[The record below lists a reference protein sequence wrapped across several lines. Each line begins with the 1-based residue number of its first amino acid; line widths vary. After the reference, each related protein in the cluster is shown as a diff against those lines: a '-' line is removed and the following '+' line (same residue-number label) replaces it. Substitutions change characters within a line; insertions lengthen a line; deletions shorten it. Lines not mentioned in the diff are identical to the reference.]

1 VESAGVLIELGA
13 VIVGLAVLA
22 RLASRLAIP
31 AIPLYLLAGLAF
43 GEGGLLPLVT
53 TAEFIEIGA
62 EIGLILL
69 LLSLGLEYSARELVS
84 TLKAQTPAGFV
95 DIVLNFSPGL
105 LAGLILGWGVLPA
118 AVLGGVTYVSSSGV
132 VAKLLHDLG
141 RVGNRETPVV
151 LSILVIEDLA
161 MAVYLPMLAGL
172 LIGGVTVSGLGTAA
186 VAVAGVVGFLA
197 IAQRVEVGVSR
208 VLFSR
213 SDEALLLTILGLAV
227 LVAGIAELVQVSAA
241 VGALLVGI
249 AFSGPAAQGA
259 RALLAPLRD
268 FLAAIFFVFFGLSVD
283 PSQIPQALGPALA
296 LALLTAATKFATG
309 WWSARRAGIGP
320 RGRARAGATLI
331 PRGEFSIVI
340 AGIAVASGLGPDV
353 GALSIAYV
361 LVLAVVGPLA
371 ARASGPIAERLL
383 SATSAEGRD
392 VTLSRNRRAQPPPRH
407 TERPRDRLRE
417 EPGAD
422 SGRER

>member
-1 VESAGVLIELGA
+1 VRSSTVLIELGA
-13 VIVGLAVLA
+13 VIVGLAILA

-69 LLSLGLEYSARELVS
+69 LLSLGLEYSARELIS
-84 TLKAQTPAGFV
+84 TLKVQAPAGIV
-95 DIVLNFSPGL
+95 DAALNFSPGV
-105 LAGLILGWGVLPA
+105 LAGLLLGFDWLAA

-141 RVGNRETPVV
+141 RVGNRETPLV

-172 LIGGVTVSGLGTAA
+172 LIGGITFSGLGAA
-186 VAVAGVVGFLA
+186 AAAIVGVVVFLG
-197 IAQRVEVGVSR
+197 IAQRVEVGIGR
-208 VLFSR
+208 LLFSH

-249 AFSGPAAQGA
+249 ALSGPAAQGA

-268 FLAAIFFVFFGLSVD
+268 FLAAIFFAFFGLTVD
-283 PSQIPQALGPALA
+283 PGLIPGVLGPALI
-296 LALLTAATKFATG
+296 LAVVTAATKFATG

-320 RGRARAGATLI
+320 RGRARAGSALI
-331 PRGEFSIVI
+331 ARGEFSIVI
-340 AGIAVASGLGPDV
+340 AGIAVASGLDTEV

-361 LVLAVVGPLA
+361 LVLAVVGPVA
-371 ARASGPIAERLL
+371 TRVSEPIAERLQ
-383 SATSAEGRD
+383 SVKASREGG
-392 VTLSRNRRAQPPPRH
+392 
-407 TERPRDRLRE
+407 ER
-417 EPGAD
+417 
-422 SGRER
+422 

>member
-1 VESAGVLIELGA
+1 VRSSTVLIELGA
-13 VIVGLAVLA
+13 VIVGLAILA

-43 GEGGLLPLVT
+43 GKGGLFPLVT

-84 TLKAQTPAGFV
+84 TLKAQAPAGFV
-95 DIVLNFSPGL
+95 DAALNFSPGF
-105 LAGLILGWGVLPA
+105 LAGLVLGWDWLAA

-172 LIGGVTVSGLGTAA
+172 LIGGITLSGLGAA
-186 VAVAGVVGFLA
+186 AAAIVGVVTFLA
-197 IAQRVEVGVSR
+197 IAQRVEVGIGR
-208 VLFSR
+208 LLFSH

-249 AFSGPAAQGA
+249 ALSGPAAHGA

-268 FLAAIFFVFFGLSVD
+268 FLAAIFFAFFGLSVD
-283 PSQIPQALGPALA
+283 PGLIPGVLGPAVVLA
-296 LALLTAATKFATG
+296 VVTAATKFATG
-309 WWSARRAGIGP
+309 WWSARRAGIGT
-320 RGRARAGATLI
+320 RGSARAGAALI
-331 PRGEFSIVI
+331 ARGEFSIVI
-340 AGIAVASGLGPDV
+340 AGIAVASGLDTEV

-361 LVLAVVGPLA
+361 LVLAVVGPVA
-371 ARASGPIAERLL
+371 ARVSEPVVERLL
-383 SATSAEGRD
+383 SVSRRGAPEAK
-392 VTLSRNRRAQPPPRH
+392 LSQGG
-407 TERPRDRLRE
+407 E
-417 EPGAD
+417 EQSPD
-422 SGRER
+422 E

>member
-1 VESAGVLIELGA
+1 MWAWPI
-13 VIVGLAVLA
+13 LA

-84 TLKAQTPAGFV
+84 TLRAQASAGFL
-95 DIVLNFSPGL
+95 DAALNFSPGF
-105 LAGLILGWGVLPA
+105 LAGLVLGWGVLPA

-141 RVGNRETPVV
+141 WVGNRETPVV

-161 MAVYLPMLAGL
+161 MAVYLPLLAAL
-172 LIGGVTVSGLGTAA
+172 LIGGATLAGLGTAVA
-186 VAVAGVVGFLA
+186 AVAGVVAFLA
-197 IAQRVEVGVSR
+197 IALRVEVGVSR
-208 VLFSR
+208 LIFSH

-249 AFSGPAAQGA
+249 ALSGPAAHGA
-259 RALLAPLRD
+259 RALLAPLRH
-268 FLAAIFFVFFGLSVD
+268 FMAAIFFAFFGLSVD
-283 PSQIPQALGPALA
+283 PRTFPGPSRQPSRWPSSPAPA
-296 LALLTAATKFATG
+296 SSPPDGGAPDG
-309 WWSARRAGIGP
+309 RGSAHADGRGP
-320 RGRARAGATLI
+320 
-331 PRGEFSIVI
+331 
-340 AGIAVASGLGPDV
+340 
-353 GALSIAYV
+353 
-361 LVLAVVGPLA
+361 
-371 ARASGPIAERLL
+371 
-383 SATSAEGRD
+383 
-392 VTLSRNRRAQPPPRH
+392 
-407 TERPRDRLRE
+407 ERPSSRGGSSR
-417 EPGAD
+417 
-422 SGRER
+422 S

>member
-1 VESAGVLIELGA
+1 VESAGVLIELGT

-43 GEGGLLPLVT
+43 GEGGFLPLVT

-84 TLKAQTPAGFV
+84 TLRGQAPAGFV
-95 DIVLNFSPGL
+95 DIALNFSPGL

-132 VAKLLHDLG
+132 IAKLLHDLG

-172 LIGGVTVSGLGTAA
+172 LIGGFTVSGLATAA
-186 VAVAGVVGFLA
+186 GAVAGVVVFLA
-197 IAQRVEVGVSR
+197 VARRVEVGVSR
-208 VLFSR
+208 ALFSH

-249 AFSGPAAQGA
+249 ALSGPAAKGA
-259 RALLAPLRD
+259 RALLSPLRD
-268 FLAAIFFVFFGLSVD
+268 FLAAIFFAFFGLSVD
-283 PSQIPQALGPALA
+283 PSQIPGALGPALG

-309 WWSARRAGIGP
+309 WWSAHRAGIGP

-340 AGIAVASGLGPDV
+340 AGIAVASGLGTDV
-353 GALSIAYV
+353 GALSITYV
-361 LVLAVVGPLA
+361 LVLAVVGPVA
-371 ARASGPIAERLL
+371 ARASEPIAERVL
-383 SATSAEGRD
+383 SARSAEHHES
-392 VTLSRNRRAQPPPRH
+392 VSLNRRAQLPSGQ
-407 TERPRDRLRE
+407 TERPQDRLRE

-422 SGRER
+422 SGREW

>member
-1 VESAGVLIELGA
+1 VESSGVLIELGA
-13 VIVGLAVLA
+13 VIVGLAILA

-69 LLSLGLEYSARELVS
+69 LLTLGLEYSARELVF
-84 TLKAQTPAGFV
+84 TLKAQAPAGLV
-95 DIVLNFSPGL
+95 DLALNFSPGF
-105 LAGLILGWGVLPA
+105 LAGFILGWGVLPA

-132 VAKLLHDLG
+132 IAKLLHDLG
-141 RVGNRETPVV
+141 RIGNRETSVV

-172 LIGGVTVSGLGTAA
+172 LIGGVTVSGLAA
-186 VAVAGVVGFLA
+186 AAAAVAGVVAFLA
-197 IAQRVEVGVSR
+197 ISRRVDVGVGKL
-208 VLFSR
+208 LFSH

-249 AFSGPAAQGA
+249 AFSGPAARGA

-268 FLAAIFFVFFGLSVD
+268 FLAAIFFAFFGLSVD
-283 PSQIPQALGPALA
+283 PSHIPGALRAALLLA
-296 LALLTAATKFATG
+296 LVTAGTKFATG

-340 AGIAVASGLGPDV
+340 AGIAIASGLDPGV

-361 LVLAVVGPLA
+361 LVLAVAGPLA
-371 ARASGPIAERLL
+371 ARVSEPIAERLL
-383 SATSAEGRD
+383 TARPAEGR
-392 VTLSRNRRAQPPPRH
+392 R
-407 TERPRDRLRE
+407 
-417 EPGAD
+417 
-422 SGRER
+422 

>member
-1 VESAGVLIELGA
+1 VATPSVLIELGA
-13 VIVGLAVLA
+13 VILGLALLA

-53 TAEFIEIGA
+53 TAEFIELGA

-69 LLSLGLEYSARELVS
+69 LLSLGLEYSARELVA
-84 TLKAQTPAGFV
+84 TLRAQAPSGLL
-95 DIVLNFSPGL
+95 DLVLNFTPGFL
-105 LAGLILGWGVLPA
+105 GGLVLGWEVLAA

-172 LIGGVTVSGLGTAA
+172 LIGGVTLSGLGTAA
-186 VAVAGVVGFLA
+186 AAVAGVVVFLA
-197 IAQRVEVGVSR
+197 VAQRLQGGLGR
-208 VLFSR
+208 LLFSH
-213 SDEALLLTILGLAV
+213 SDEALLLTILGAAV

-249 AFSGPAAQGA
+249 AFSGPAARGA
-259 RALLAPLRD
+259 RPLLVPLRD
-268 FLAAIFFVFFGLSVD
+268 FLAAIFFAFFGLSVD
-283 PSQIPQALGPALA
+283 PSQIPGALVPAVFLGVV
-296 LALLTAATKFATG
+296 TAAPKFATG
-309 WWSARRAGIGP
+309 GWSARRAGIGP

-340 AGIAVASGLGPDV
+340 AGLAVASGLGDDV

-361 LVLAVVGPLA
+361 LLLAVAGPVVARLA
-371 ARASGPIAERLL
+371 EPMAERFLAPRP
-383 SATSAEGRD
+383 ATG
-392 VTLSRNRRAQPPPRH
+392 
-407 TERPRDRLRE
+407 ERP
-417 EPGAD
+417 
-422 SGRER
+422 

>member
-1 VESAGVLIELGA
+1 VRSSGVLIELGA
-13 VIVGLAVLA
+13 VIVGLAILA
-22 RLASRLAIP
+22 RLASQLGIP

-43 GEGGLLPLVT
+43 GEGGLFPLVT
-53 TAEFIEIGA
+53 TAEFIEVGA

-84 TLKAQTPAGFV
+84 TLKAQAPAGVV
-95 DIVLNFSPGL
+95 DAALNFSPGF
-105 LAGLILGWGVLPA
+105 LAGLILGWGWLPA

-141 RVGNRETPVV
+141 RIGNRETPVV
-151 LSILVIEDLA
+151 LSILVMEDLA

-172 LIGGVTVSGLGTAA
+172 LIGGITLSGLGAA
-186 VAVAGVVGFLA
+186 AAAIAGVVAFLA
-197 IAQRVEVGVSR
+197 IAQRVEVGIGR
-208 VLFSR
+208 LLFSH

-249 AFSGPAAQGA
+249 ALSGPAAQGA

-268 FLAAIFFVFFGLSVD
+268 FMAAIFFAFFGLSVD
-283 PSQIPQALGPALA
+283 PGLIPGALGPALV
-296 LALLTAATKFATG
+296 LAAVTAATKFATG

-320 RGRARAGATLI
+320 RGRARAGTALI
-331 PRGEFSIVI
+331 ARGEFSIVI
-340 AGIAVASGLGPDV
+340 AGIAVASGLGTEV

-361 LVLAVVGPLA
+361 LVLAVVGPVA
-371 ARASGPIAERLL
+371 ARVSEPIAERLL
-383 SATSAEGRD
+383 SSRVSREGQ
-392 VTLSRNRRAQPPPRH
+392 T
-407 TERPRDRLRE
+407 
-417 EPGAD
+417 
-422 SGRER
+422 

>member
-1 VESAGVLIELGA
+1 MESAGVLIELGA
-13 VIVGLAVLA
+13 VIVGLAILA

-43 GEGGLLPLVT
+43 GKGGLLPLVT

-84 TLKAQTPAGFV
+84 TLRAQAPAGLV
-95 DIVLNFSPGL
+95 DLALNFSPGF
-105 LAGLILGWGVLPA
+105 LAGLILGLGVLPA

-132 VAKLLHDLG
+132 IAKLLHDLG

-172 LIGGVTVSGLGTAA
+172 LIGGLTFSGLVTAA
-186 VAVAGVVGFLA
+186 AAVVGVVVFLA
-197 IAQRVEVGVSR
+197 IAQRLEVGVSR
-208 VLFSR
+208 LVFSH

-249 AFSGPAAQGA
+249 ALSGPAAKGA
-259 RALLAPLRD
+259 RALLSPLRD
-268 FLAAIFFVFFGLSVD
+268 FLAAIFFAFFGLSVD
-283 PSQIPQALGPALA
+283 PSQIPGALGPALG

-331 PRGEFSIVI
+331 PRGSSRSSSRGSRSRAGWVPTSVHCRSPTSSFSRWS
-340 AGIAVASGLGPDV
+340 ARSPSGHRSRSP
-353 GALSIAYV
+353 
-361 LVLAVVGPLA
+361 
-371 ARASGPIAERLL
+371 SGSCPP
-383 SATSAEGRD
+383 GRRS
-392 VTLSRNRRAQPPPRH
+392 VWTC
-407 TERPRDRLRE
+407 
-417 EPGAD
+417 G
-422 SGRER
+422 

>member
-1 VESAGVLIELGA
+1 VESSPVLIELGA
-13 VIVGLAVLA
+13 VIVGLAFLA

-43 GEGGLLPLVT
+43 GKGGLLPLVT
-53 TAEFIEIGA
+53 TADFIEIGA

-84 TLKAQTPAGFV
+84 TLKTQAPAGVV
-95 DIVLNFSPGL
+95 DLVLNFSPGF
-105 LAGLILGWGVLPA
+105 LAGLLLGWGVLSA

-172 LIGGVTVSGLGTAA
+172 LIGGVTVSGLGAA
-186 VAVAGVVGFLA
+186 AGAVAGVVAFLA
-197 IAQRVEVGVSR
+197 LAQRVDVGVSR
-208 VLFSR
+208 LLFSH

-227 LVAGIAELVQVSAA
+227 FFAGIAELVQVSAA

-259 RALLAPLRD
+259 RALLTPLRD
-268 FLAAIFFVFFGLSVD
+268 FLAAIFFAFFGLSVD
-283 PSQIPQALGPALA
+283 PAQIPPALGTALA
-296 LALLTAATKFATG
+296 LALITAITKFVTG

-340 AGIAVASGLGPDV
+340 AGLAVASGVGTDV

-361 LVLAVVGPLA
+361 LLLAVAGPMA
-371 ARASGPIAERLL
+371 ARVSEPIAERLFPV
-383 SATSAEGRD
+383 TSGEQ
-392 VTLSRNRRAQPPPRH
+392 LK
-407 TERPRDRLRE
+407 
-417 EPGAD
+417 
-422 SGRER
+422 

>member
-1 VESAGVLIELGA
+1 VQPSGVLIELGA
-13 VIVGLAVLA
+13 VIVGLAILA
-22 RLASRLAIP
+22 RLASRLGIP

-84 TLKAQTPAGFV
+84 TLKAQASAGFV
-95 DIVLNFSPGL
+95 DAGLNFSPGF
-105 LAGLILGWGVLPA
+105 LAGLVLGWGVLPA

-141 RVGNRETPVV
+141 WVGNRETPVV

-161 MAVYLPMLAGL
+161 MAVYLPLLAAL
-172 LIGGVTVSGLGTAA
+172 LIGGATPSGLGTAA
-186 VAVAGVVGFLA
+186 AAVAGVVAFLA
-197 IAQRVEVGVSR
+197 IALRVEVGVSR
-208 VLFSR
+208 LIFSH

-227 LVAGIAELVQVSAA
+227 LVAGVAELVQASAA

-249 AFSGPAAQGA
+249 ALSGPAAQGA
-259 RALLAPLRD
+259 RTLLSPLRD
-268 FLAAIFFVFFGLSVD
+268 FLAAIFFGFFGLSID
-283 PSQIPQALGPALA
+283 PSQIPGALGPALA

-320 RGRARAGATLI
+320 RGRARAGSALI
-331 PRGEFSIVI
+331 SRGEFSIVI
-340 AGIAVASGLGPDV
+340 AGIAVASGLGTEV
-353 GALSIAYV
+353 GALSITYV
-361 LVLAVVGPLA
+361 LVLAAAGPVA
-371 ARASGPIAERLL
+371 ARVSEPIAERLL
-383 SATSAEGRD
+383 SVKA
-392 VTLSRNRRAQPPPRH
+392 SRK
-407 TERPRDRLRE
+407 
-417 EPGAD
+417 G
-422 SGRER
+422 GM